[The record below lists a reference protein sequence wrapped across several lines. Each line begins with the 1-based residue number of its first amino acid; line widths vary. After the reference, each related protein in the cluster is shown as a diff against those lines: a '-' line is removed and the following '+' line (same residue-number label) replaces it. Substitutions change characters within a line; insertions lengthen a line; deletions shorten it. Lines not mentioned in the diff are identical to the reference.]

1 MQSPPTPET
10 QRVQEQLQ
18 KALGQRVR
26 QLRLRKGYSQE
37 AFADYCGVHRTFM
50 GTIERGETNLS
61 LQNLARIAA
70 GLGITLSKLFSGI
83 ERQSGQLPVG
93 EDAGQPRAA
102 GLTGRGPREDEI
114 S

>member
-1 MQSPPTPET
+1 VKDE
-10 QRVQEQLQ
+10 LQ

-37 AFADYCGVHRTFM
+37 SFADHCGVHRTFM

-61 LQNLARIAA
+61 LQNLARIAV

-83 ERQSGQLPVG
+83 ERQSARLPG
-93 EDAGQPRAA
+93 GADGGKP
-102 GLTGRGPREDEI
+102 GR
-114 S
+114 SA

>member
-1 MQSPPTPET
+1 MNDE
-10 QRVQEQLQ
+10 LQ

-37 AFADYCGVHRTFM
+37 AFADHCGVHRTFM

-70 GLGITLSKLFSGI
+70 GIEITLSKLFSGI
-83 ERQSGQLPVG
+83 EREATRL
-93 EDAGQPRAA
+93 AGKRPPA
-102 GLTGRGPREDEI
+102 GKSD
-114 S
+114 